1 MVTELQVSASSFNKE
16 RKGCIGGTDG
26 RQHGVLRVEL
36 CWEALQTRGR
46 QGLEVSVY
54 YHRCLGELKDA

>member
-36 CWEALQTRGR
+36 FGRHCR
-46 QGLEVSVY
+46 QGVGKGWKSAFITTGVWVN
-54 YHRCLGELKDA
+54 